1 MEGRMPA
8 AGSAPTLAEIEAI
21 VALDSDVV
29 LRNLR
34 ITQGYHDLARA
45 LSGGLGEE
53 NLNWCAF
60 AVWASKAAGRF
71 IRKGDVAA
79 ELGRRLADAPALV
92 RMAIDRI
99 DAKLT
104 RHRMRHGSIL
114 AYLDAVLA
122 ETAAQITLGNLIV
135 FAELGPLFVALI
147 ETLDAAGGDDPA
159 AVDRFLARLRP
170 GPVEADGQDLLRS
183 AFTRFFRARAEAD
196 AKRKAEHLLAANF
209 ATGLHEQI
217 RLQPP
222 IAAALDAPVDQ
233 GVRELSRE
241 LAAKLPGGMANALY
255 KLFLRVATPFVARTA
270 KRLFREVATRRLI
283 EYRLPDGALDVGRD
297 LPVRPGRPPFPAV
310 LATLDDAALRA
321 LLARYGAADD
331 SLLGS
336 RATDWADLDER
347 MGYIAELFRSRQQDR
362 GLFAPPF
369 TAAQRAEI
377 AAGRLPEGDL

>member
-1 MEGRMPA
+1 MPA
-8 AGSAPTLAEIEAI
+8 EASGPTLAEVEAI

-29 LRNLR
+29 LRNLQ

-45 LSGGLGEE
+45 ISRVVGEE

-71 IRKGDVAA
+71 IRKGEVTA
-79 ELGRRLADAPALV
+79 ELRRRLADAPALV

-99 DAKLT
+99 DRKLT
-104 RHRMRHGSIL
+104 RHRMRHPSIL
-114 AYLDAVLA
+114 AYLEAVLA
-122 ETAAQITLGNLIV
+122 ASASQITLGNLIV
-135 FAELGPLFVALI
+135 FAELGPLFVAMVEI
-147 ETLDAAGGDDPA
+147 LDTAEDDSAALG
-159 AVDRFLARLRP
+159 RFLDRLRP
-170 GPVEADGQDLLRS
+170 GPVEEDGQDLLRS
-183 AFTRFFRARAEAD
+183 AITRFHGARSEAD
-196 AKRKAEHLLAANF
+196 PKRKAEHLLAANF
-209 ATGLHEQI
+209 ETGLHEQT

-233 GVRELSRE
+233 GVEKLTGE
-241 LAAKLPGGMANALY
+241 LAAKLPGGMGNAIY
-255 KLFLRVATPFVARTA
+255 KFFLRVSTPLVARTA

-283 EYRLPDGALDVGRD
+283 EYRLPDGTLNVGRD
-297 LPVRPGRPPFPAV
+297 LPARAGQPPFPAA

-331 SLLGS
+331 SLRGS
-336 RATDWADLDER
+336 RAKDWADLDER

-362 GLFAPPF
+362 GLFFPPF

-377 AAGRLPEGDL
+377 AAGRIPEGDL